1 MEERKQTYIRTCMWL
16 PKGDPYRSIRMIDD
30 FNGKIKTYGKTQ

>member
-1 MEERKQTYIRTCMWL
+1 MEQMKQTYIKTCRWL
-16 PKGDPYRSIRMIDD
+16 PKGDPYRLAKIVDD